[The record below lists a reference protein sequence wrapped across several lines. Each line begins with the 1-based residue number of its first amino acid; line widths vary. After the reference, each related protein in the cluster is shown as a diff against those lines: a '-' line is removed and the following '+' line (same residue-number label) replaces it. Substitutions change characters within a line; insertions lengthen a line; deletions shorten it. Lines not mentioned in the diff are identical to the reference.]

1 MESKRDS
8 FLHGVFSLFAPGD
21 PAKALQKLI
30 PQLRWLC
37 LEAIQTPSHDQVR
50 IVRGFDPYKNV
61 SIVAVRDAIKG
72 GTVRLGPLNERAA
85 KFIGDSVFRARGF
98 SYTLR
103 VPTEIELRE
112 IGIVHD
118 T

>member
-1 MESKRDS
+1 MANIRNS

-37 LEAIQTPSHDQVR
+37 LAGIESPSHDQILVVR
-50 IVRGFDPYKNV
+50 RFDPYKNV
-61 SIVAVRDAIKG
+61 SIVAVRDAIKC
-72 GTVRLGPLNERAA
+72 GTVRLGPLKKNAA
-85 KFIGDSVFRARGF
+85 KFIGDSAFRVHGF

-103 VPTEIELRE
+103 APTEIELRE
-112 IGIVHD
+112 IGIVPP
-118 T
+118 